1 MPILNLKLSVLSD
14 DAFVIGCVKE
24 KLNGP
29 IGVNTFNPIK
39 ITFMGWSAIL
49 KDIKKAKTIKEA
61 FSVTFG
67 PPNTRLRG
75 GSF

>member
-1 MPILNLKLSVLSD
+1 MFGTFEPEK
-14 DAFVIGCVKE
+14 AQVKYG
-24 KLNGP
+24 L
-29 IGVNTFNPIK
+29 VNNVDTFNPIK